1 MFPFS
6 RRTTSSSPVNEVQPN
21 DYQNDNHYES
31 LEGRYDNLNNE
42 G

>member
-6 RRTTSSSPVNEVQPN
+6 RRTGSSSPVNEVQSN
-21 DYQNDNHYES
+21 DNQNDTQYES